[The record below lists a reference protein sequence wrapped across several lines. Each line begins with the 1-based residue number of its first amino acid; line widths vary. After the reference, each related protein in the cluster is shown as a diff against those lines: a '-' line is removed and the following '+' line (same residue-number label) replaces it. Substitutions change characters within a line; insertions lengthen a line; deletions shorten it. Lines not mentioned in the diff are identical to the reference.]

1 MFIFVFFDDVRTVT
15 SAGVGQGKIFSEE
28 LANNFSC
35 HSGSELIRVFYLQ
48 ITGKLG

>member
-1 MFIFVFFDDVRTVT
+1 MFIFVLFDDVHTVT
-15 SAGVGQGKIFSEE
+15 SSGVGQGKIFSEE

-35 HSGSELIRVFYLQ
+35 HSGSELILFYLQ